1 MDRADG
7 YSLNP
12 LGSGRAGI
20 ESRELGAKGMRISRI
35 VFGSGAVG
43 GIIFEAEMTKSKE
56 TVKCALSHGV
66 NWFDNPRPLMETVFQ
81 SRDS

>member
-1 MDRADG
+1 
-7 YSLNP
+7 
-12 LGSGRAGI
+12 
-20 ESRELGAKGMRISRI
+20 MRISRI